1 MIQKSRL
8 CCLSHGSIACFILLF
23 LNIVVVPVIAQSG
36 GLKVIVNNERESGEV
51 CDFSA
56 SKTLPCKYVNS
67 GDSEEFQFASN
78 AIPVD
83 GEFQVCLDD
92 FCITESNSPK
102 NEPEYVTLPISDIS
116 EQPSDTNQPPVEVQP
131 SDTSQP
137 PVEVQPSDTNQPPV
151 EVQPSDTN
159 QPPVE
164 VQPSDTSQPPNQE
177 DAGGWLISIL
187 LIAVAAVIGIVIKKL
202 TRKKERRGF
211 HDIVKERVLKKQ
223 NHRCAHCK
231 RLLNVVDWDH
241 KNGKRYDNSESNCQ
255 ALCPNCHAIKTR
267 GNS

>member
-8 CCLSHGSIACFILLF
+8 CCLNHGSTACFILLF

-36 GLKVIVNNERESGEV
+36 GLKVIVNNERESGDV

-56 SKTLPCKYVNS
+56 SKTLSCKYVNS

-83 GEFQVCLDD
+83 EEFQVCLD
-92 FCITESNSPK
+92 FCITESNSQK
-102 NEPEYVTLPISDIS
+102 NEPEYVALPISDIS
-116 EQPSDTNQPPVEVQP
+116 EQPSDTSQPPVEVQP

-137 PVEVQPSDTNQPPV
+137 PVEVQPN
-151 EVQPSDTN
+151 
-159 QPPVE
+159 
-164 VQPSDTSQPPNQE
+164 DTSQPPNQVG
-177 DAGGWLISIL
+177 ARGWLISIL
-187 LIAVAAVIGIVIKKL
+187 LIIIAAVIGIVIKKL
-202 TRKKERRGF
+202 ARKKERRGF
-211 HDIVKERVLKKQ
+211 PDVVKERVLKKQ
-223 NHRCAHCK
+223 SHRCANCK

-267 GNS
+267 SNR

>member
-1 MIQKSRL
+1 
-8 CCLSHGSIACFILLF
+8 
-23 LNIVVVPVIAQSG
+23 N
-36 GLKVIVNNERESGEV
+36 
-51 CDFSA
+51 
-56 SKTLPCKYVNS
+56 LPCKYVNS

-78 AIPVD
+78 ANPG
-83 GEFQVCLDD
+83 GEFQVCLDN
-92 FCITESNSPK
+92 FCKTESNSLK

-116 EQPSDTNQPPVEVQP
+116 K
-131 SDTSQP
+131 
-137 PVEVQPSDTNQPPV
+137 QPSDTNQPPV

-159 QPPVE
+159 
-164 VQPSDTSQPPNQE
+164 QPPNQE

>member
-1 MIQKSRL
+1 MIQKTRL

-23 LNIVVVPVIAQSG
+23 LNIVVVPVNAQSS

-51 CDFSA
+51 CVFSA

-67 GDSEEFQFASN
+67 GDFEEFQFASN

-83 GEFQVCLDD
+83 GEFQVCLED
-92 FCITESNSPK
+92 FCITESNGPE

-116 EQPSDTNQPPVEVQP
+116 EQPSDT
-131 SDTSQP
+131 SQP
-137 PVEVQPSDTNQPPV
+137 PE
-151 EVQPSDTN
+151 
-159 QPPVE
+159 E

-202 TRKKERRGF
+202 TRNKTQEERRGF
-211 HDIVKERVLKKQ
+211 PDIVKERVLKKQ

-267 GNS
+267 TSR

>member
-1 MIQKSRL
+1 MIQKTRL

-23 LNIVVVPVIAQSG
+23 LNFVVFPVHAQSG

-51 CDFSA
+51 CVFSA
-56 SKTLPCKYVNS
+56 NKSVPCKYVNS
-67 GDSEEFQFASN
+67 GDFEDFQFASN
-78 AIPVD
+78 AIPVG

-92 FCITESNSPK
+92 FCISESNSPE

-116 EQPSDTNQPPVEVQP
+116 EQP

-164 VQPSDTSQPPNQE
+164 VQPSDTSQPPNPE
-177 DAGGWLISIL
+177 DARGWLISIL

-202 TRKKERRGF
+202 TRKKERHGF

-267 GNS
+267 SNR

>member
-56 SKTLPCKYVNS
+56 SKALPCIYVNS

-102 NEPEYVTLPISDIS
+102 NEPEYVTLLISDIS
-116 EQPSDTNQPPVEVQP
+116 E
-131 SDTSQP
+131 
-137 PVEVQPSDTNQPPV
+137 QPSDTNQPPV

>member
-8 CCLSHGSIACFILLF
+8 CCLSHGSIACFILLI

-92 FCITESNSPK
+92 FCIAESNSPK

-131 SDTSQP
+131 SDT
-137 PVEVQPSDTNQPPV
+137 NQPPV
-151 EVQPSDTN
+151 EVHSDTN
-159 QPPVE
+159 QPH
-164 VQPSDTSQPPNQE
+164 NQE
-177 DAGGWLISIL
+177 DAGGWIISIL

-211 HDIVKERVLKKQ
+211 PEIVKARVLKKQ
-223 NHRCAHCK
+223 NHRYAHCR

-255 ALCPNCHAIKTR
+255 TLCPNCHAIKTR
-267 GNS
+267 SNP

>member
-8 CCLSHGSIACFILLF
+8 CCLNHGSTACFILLF

-36 GLKVIVNNERESGEV
+36 GLKVIVNNERESGDV

-56 SKTLPCKYVNS
+56 SKTLSCKYVNS

-83 GEFQVCLDD
+83 EEFQVCLD
-92 FCITESNSPK
+92 FCITESNSQK
-102 NEPEYVTLPISDIS
+102 NEPEYAALPISDIS
-116 EQPSDTNQPPVEVQP
+116 EQPSDTSQPPVEVQP

-137 PVEVQPSDTNQPPV
+137 PVEVQPSDTSQPPV
-151 EVQPSDTN
+151 EVQPNDTS

-164 VQPSDTSQPPNQE
+164 FQPNDTSQPPNQVG
-177 DAGGWLISIL
+177 ARGWLISIL
-187 LIAVAAVIGIVIKKL
+187 LIIIAAVIGIVIKKL
-202 TRKKERRGF
+202 ARKKERRGF
-211 HDIVKERVLKKQ
+211 PDVVKERVLKKQ
-223 NHRCAHCK
+223 SHRCANCK

-267 GNS
+267 SNR

>member
-131 SDTSQP
+131 SDT
-137 PVEVQPSDTNQPPV
+137 
-151 EVQPSDTN
+151 N

>member
-1 MIQKSRL
+1 MIQKTRL
-8 CCLSHGSIACFILLF
+8 CCLNRGSIACFILLF
-23 LNIVVVPVIAQSG
+23 MNIVVVPVLAQSG

-51 CDFSA
+51 CVFSA
-56 SKTLPCKYVNS
+56 SENLPCKYVNS

-78 AIPVD
+78 ANPG
-83 GEFQVCLDD
+83 GEFQVCLDN
-92 FCITESNSPK
+92 FCKTESNSLK

-116 EQPSDTNQPPVEVQP
+116 K
-131 SDTSQP
+131 
-137 PVEVQPSDTNQPPV
+137 QPSDTNQPPV

-164 VQPSDTSQPPNQE
+164 VQPSDTNQPPNQE
-177 DAGGWLISIL
+177 DAVGWLISIL

-211 HDIVKERVLKKQ
+211 PEIVKARVIKKQ

-231 RLLNVVDWDH
+231 RLLDVVDWDH
-241 KNGKRYDNSESNCQ
+241 KNGKRYDNSELNCQ

-267 GNS
+267 SNQ

>member
-51 CDFSA
+51 CVFSA

-67 GDSEEFQFASN
+67 DDSEEFQFASN

-116 EQPSDTNQPPVEVQP
+116 EQPSDTNQPPI
-131 SDTSQP
+131 
-137 PVEVQPSDTNQPPV
+137 EVQPSDTNQPPI
-151 EVQPSDTN
+151 EVQPSDT
-159 QPPVE
+159 
-164 VQPSDTSQPPNQE
+164 TSRPT
-177 DAGGWLISIL
+177 
-187 LIAVAAVIGIVIKKL
+187 K
-202 TRKKERRGF
+202 
-211 HDIVKERVLKKQ
+211 
-223 NHRCAHCK
+223 
-231 RLLNVVDWDH
+231 
-241 KNGKRYDNSESNCQ
+241 
-255 ALCPNCHAIKTR
+255 KTR
-267 GNS
+267 ADG

>member
-8 CCLSHGSIACFILLF
+8 CCFSHGSIACFILLF
-23 LNIVVVPVIAQSG
+23 LDIVVVPVIAQSG

-51 CDFSA
+51 CVFST
-56 SKTLPCKYVNS
+56 SKTLPCKYVNR
-67 GDSEEFQFASN
+67 GDSEVFQFAPN
-78 AIPVD
+78 AIPV
-83 GEFQVCLDD
+83 GEEFQVCRDE
-92 FCITESNSPK
+92 FCITGSNGPE
-102 NEPEYVTLPISDIS
+102 NEPEYVTLPISDI
-116 EQPSDTNQPPVEVQP
+116 PSDTN
-131 SDTSQP
+131 QP

-164 VQPSDTSQPPNQE
+164 VQPSDTNQPPNQE
-177 DAGGWLISIL
+177 DAGGWIISIL

-211 HDIVKERVLKKQ
+211 PEIVKARVIKKQ

-231 RLLNVVDWDH
+231 RLLDVVDWDH

-267 GNS
+267 SNP

>member
-1 MIQKSRL
+1 MIHKCRL

-36 GLKVIVNNERESGEV
+36 DLKVIVNNERESGEV
-51 CDFSA
+51 CVSSG

-67 GDSEEFQFASN
+67 GGSEEFQFASN

-83 GEFQVCLDD
+83 GEFKVCLND
-92 FCITESNSPK
+92 FCITESNGPE
-102 NEPEYVTLPISDIS
+102 NEPEYVSLPLSDIS
-116 EQPSDTNQPPVEVQP
+116 K
-131 SDTSQP
+131 
-137 PVEVQPSDTNQPPV
+137 QPSDTNQPPV

-164 VQPSDTSQPPNQE
+164 VQPSDTNQPPNQE
-177 DAGGWLISIL
+177 DAAGWLISIL

-202 TRKKERRGF
+202 TTKKERRGF

-267 GNS
+267 SNQ